1 MPCVWL
7 SDGTILN
14 VKPEA
19 MKDKEFVRELKN
31 IEKRIKM
38 SLKLETARSQKKK
51 SDTK

>member
-19 MKDKEFVRELKN
+19 MKNKEFMKTLKE
-31 IEKRIKM
+31 IEKRIKDN
-38 SLKLETARSQKKK
+38 LTPEAAQSQKKK